1 MRVMS
6 SAEPRLGVFLV
17 GDQLAVG
24 AGVVGPVVAGVA
36 GQLGEQVAVPQDH
49 RVAQQVRND
58 VDDAAVGHD
67 VPDARAV
74 LVPVDHLS
82 RSKSCGVHDH
92 WFEWHLAPSGRV
104 DDPREL
110 VRLEYMYSYLM
121 ARKPLTAEER
131 AFGTELGRVIA
142 ERRREAQMT
151 GQALADG
158 ARLSVDG
165 LRKLETGR
173 VFDPG
178 FRTVLCLAQSLGVS
192 LDQLV
197 EQVTARRGR

>member
-1 MRVMS
+1 
-6 SAEPRLGVFLV
+6 
-17 GDQLAVG
+17 
-24 AGVVGPVVAGVA
+24 
-36 GQLGEQVAVPQDH
+36 
-49 RVAQQVRND
+49 
-58 VDDAAVGHD
+58 
-67 VPDARAV
+67 
-74 LVPVDHLS
+74 
-82 RSKSCGVHDH
+82 
-92 WFEWHLAPSGRV
+92 
-104 DDPREL
+104 
-110 VRLEYMYSYLM
+110 MYSYLM

-178 FRTVLCLAQSLGVS
+178 FRTVLRLAQSLGVS